1 MGFAFG
7 IILPFAGTA
16 IGIVRPC
23 PQSGDW
29 LCAAEADASVPT
41 SASCYHVK
49 KDIRILAI
57 VEAILKLRQ
66 IERQVLLAQVV
77 VRADHSALEQ
87 RPERFDGLRMN
98 FAPNEFIA
106 FVRDEPMRITDLL

>member
-1 MGFAFG
+1 MPTLSGSTPTMALSASWNFSGWSEMGLAFG
-7 IILPFAGTA
+7 ILLPVGETA

-41 SASCYHVK
+41 SASCYHVE

-87 RPERFDGLRMN
+87 RPERFD
-98 FAPNEFIA
+98 
-106 FVRDEPMRITDLL
+106 